1 VISINKSYLTSS
13 ATMLLTEV
21 RLAFRKIKG
30 KENKEIGL
38 TLQLII
44 RSLKG
49 RMRKLKMTSINLV
62 RLSIRIA

>member
-1 VISINKSYLTSS
+1 
-13 ATMLLTEV
+13 MLLTEV

-49 RMRKLKMTSINLV
+49 RMRKLKMTSINLE